1 MHTCTNAHIG
11 NCIHEYLYTIHNLQ
25 PTKKKTTDN
34 KQGFVAEEDS
44 SEEWKTRQIY
54 CFWKSRVLRLGLNT
68 SREGFFQRG
77 KERSFHVNLNGPQKR
92 LWNQQQKFLYAI
104 IFIATR
110 NLEAESISY
119 KQKTNIWVW
128 VTLKLPSK
136 TRVNLDLISNM

>member
-25 PTKKKTTDN
+25 PTKKKKLIINKDLWPRKTAVKSG
-34 KQGFVAEEDS
+34 KQGRSIVFEKV
-44 SEEWKTRQIY
+44 
-54 CFWKSRVLRLGLNT
+54 VLRLGLNT
-68 SREGFFQRG
+68 SRQGFFQRG